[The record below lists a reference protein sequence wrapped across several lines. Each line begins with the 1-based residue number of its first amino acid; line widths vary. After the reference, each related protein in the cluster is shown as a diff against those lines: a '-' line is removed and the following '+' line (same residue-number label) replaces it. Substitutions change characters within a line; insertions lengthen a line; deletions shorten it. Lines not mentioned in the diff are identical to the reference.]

1 MNKDSSYSVSP
12 REILL
17 RAQGVAKTY
26 HKDGAAVEVLRGVD
40 LELREGETLAILG
53 SSGAGK
59 STLLHVLGTLEPP
72 TRGEVLYYGQN
83 VTRFPSEKIA
93 RFRNREIGFVF
104 QFHYL
109 LQEFTALENVL
120 MPALIAGENREKF
133 EERARQ
139 LLTEVG
145 LSHRLSHRPAELSG
159 GEQQRVALARAL
171 VMHPRLLL
179 ADEPTG
185 NLDSTN
191 AAKVRDLFLQL
202 SKDRGVTIALVTHD
216 EEIAKDFGRHLVM
229 KDGIIADDRVVGQ
242 PAPQP
247 GAQL

>member
-1 MNKDSSYSVSP
+1 MNK
-12 REILL
+12 EILL
-17 RAQGVAKTY
+17 RCQGVTKTY
-26 HKDGAAVEVLRGVD
+26 TKDGTAVEVLRGVD
-40 LELREGETLAILG
+40 LTVQEGETLAILG
-53 SSGAGK
+53 TSGAGK

-72 TRGEVLYYGQN
+72 TAGQILYYGQD
-83 VTRFPSEKIA
+83 VTRFPGEKVS

-120 MPALIAGENREKF
+120 MPALIAGEDREKF
-133 EERARQ
+133 EERARA

-145 LSHRLSHRPAELSG
+145 LGHRLTHRPAELSG

-185 NLDSTN
+185 NLDSGN
-191 AAKVRDLFLQL
+191 AQKVKDLFLEL
-202 SKDRGVTIALVTHD
+202 SKTRGVTIALVTHD
-216 EEIAKDFGRHLVM
+216 ETIAKGFGRHLVM
-229 KDGIIADDRVVGQ
+229 KDGRIERDV
-242 PAPQP
+242 
-247 GAQL
+247 AQ

>member
-1 MNKDSSYSVSP
+1 MSEV
-12 REILL
+12 LL
-17 RAQGVAKTY
+17 QCRGVKKTY
-26 HKDGAAVEVLRGVD
+26 KKEGSAVEVLRGVD
-40 LELREGETLAILG
+40 LTVTEGETVAILG

-72 TRGEVLYYGQN
+72 TAGEILYFGQD
-83 VTRFPSEKIA
+83 VAAFSAEKVA

-120 MPALIAGENREKF
+120 MPALIAGEDRPKF

-139 LLTEVG
+139 LLEEVG
-145 LSHRLSHRPAELSG
+145 LGHRLTHRPAELSG
-159 GEQQRVALARAL
+159 GEQQRVALARSL

-185 NLDSTN
+185 NLDSAN
-191 AAKVRDLFLQL
+191 AQKVKDLFLRL
-202 SKDRGVTIALVTHD
+202 SESRGVTIALVTHD
-216 EEIAKDFGRHLVM
+216 EEIAKDFSRHVLM
-229 KDGIIADDRVVGQ
+229 KDGQIIQDS
-242 PAPQP
+242 
-247 GAQL
+247 LK

>member
-1 MNKDSSYSVSP
+1 MSE
-12 REILL
+12 EILL
-17 RAQGVAKTY
+17 RCQGLTKTY
-26 HKDGAAVEVLRGVD
+26 TKDGAAVEVLRGVD
-40 LELREGETLAILG
+40 LAVTEGETLAILG
-53 SSGAGK
+53 TSGAGK

-72 TRGEVLYYGQN
+72 TQGQVFYYGEDA
-83 VTRFPSEKIA
+83 TRFSQEKVS

-133 EERARQ
+133 TERARG
-139 LLTEVG
+139 LLSEVG
-145 LSHRLSHRPAELSG
+145 LGHRLTHRPAELSG

-185 NLDSTN
+185 NLDSGN
-191 AAKVRDLFLQL
+191 AQKVKDLFLQL
-202 SKDRGVTIALVTHD
+202 SANRGVTIALVTHD
-216 EEIAKDFGRHLVM
+216 EEIARGFGRHLVM
-229 KDGIIADDRVVGQ
+229 RDGVIVDDRMG
-242 PAPQP
+242 PKP
-247 GAQL
+247 

>member
-1 MNKDSSYSVSP
+1 MNKELGQAS
-12 REILL
+12 REPLL
-17 RAQGVAKTY
+17 RCTGVTKTY
-26 HKDGAAVEVLRGVD
+26 RKDGAPVEVLRGVD
-40 LELREGETLAILG
+40 LLVNEGETLAILG

-72 TRGEVLYYGQN
+72 TNGEVLYFGQN
-83 VTRFPSEKIA
+83 VTRFGSEKVS

-120 MPALIAGENREKF
+120 MPALIAGEDRPKF
-133 EERARQ
+133 EERARA

-145 LSHRLSHRPAELSG
+145 LGHRLTHRPAELSG

-171 VMHPRLLL
+171 VMSPRLLL

-185 NLDSTN
+185 NLDSVN
-191 AAKVRDLFLQL
+191 AHRIRDLFLQL
-202 SKDRGVTIALVTHD
+202 SKDRGVTIMLVTHD
-216 EEIAKDFGRHLVM
+216 EEIAKDFGRHLLM
-229 KDGIIADDRVVGQ
+229 KDGVIADDRRRET
-242 PAPQP
+242 
-247 GAQL
+247 

>member
-1 MNKDSSYSVSP
+1 MNK
-12 REILL
+12 ELLL
-17 RAQGVAKTY
+17 RCQGVTKTY
-26 HKDGAAVEVLRGVD
+26 QKDGASAEVLRGVD
-40 LELREGETLAILG
+40 LALTEGETLAILG

-72 TRGEVLYYGQN
+72 TKGEVLYYGQD

-109 LQEFTALENVL
+109 LQEFSALENVL
-120 MPALIAGENREKF
+120 MPALIAGEDRPKY

-145 LSHRLSHRPAELSG
+145 LGHRLSHRPAELSG

-171 VMHPRLLL
+171 VMNPRLLL

-185 NLDSTN
+185 NLDSKN
-191 AAKVRDLFLQL
+191 AHMVRDLFLRL
-202 SKDRGVTIALVTHD
+202 SRDRGVTIALVTHD

-229 KDGIIADDRVVGQ
+229 KDGIVADDRVVG
-242 PAPQP
+242 
-247 GAQL
+247 G

>member
-1 MNKDSSYSVSP
+1 MNK
-12 REILL
+12 EILL
-17 RAQGVAKTY
+17 RCHGVTKSY

-40 LELREGETLAILG
+40 LAVTEGETLAILG
-53 SSGAGK
+53 TSGAGK

-72 TRGEVLYYGQN
+72 TNGEILYFGQN
-83 VTRFPSEKIA
+83 VSRFPSDKIS

-120 MPALIAGENREKF
+120 MPALIAGEDREKF
-133 EERARQ
+133 EERARA
-139 LLTEVG
+139 LLSEVG
-145 LSHRLSHRPAELSG
+145 LAHRLTHRPAELSG

-185 NLDSTN
+185 NLDSAN
-191 AAKVRDLFLQL
+191 AQKVKDLFLQL
-202 SKDRGVTIALVTHD
+202 SAQRGVTIALVTHD

-229 KDGIIADDRVVGQ
+229 KDGVIADDRV
-242 PAPQP
+242 
-247 GAQL
+247 GAK

>member
-1 MNKDSSYSVSP
+1 LHGSYENLP
-12 REILL
+12 QR
-17 RAQGVAKTY
+17 R
-26 HKDGAAVEVLRGVD
+26 RPVD
-40 LELREGETLAILG
+40 LLVNEGETLAILG

-72 TRGEVLYYGQN
+72 TNGEVLYFGQN
-83 VTRFPSEKIA
+83 VTRFGSEKVS

-120 MPALIAGENREKF
+120 MPALIAGEDRPKF
-133 EERARQ
+133 EERARA

-145 LSHRLSHRPAELSG
+145 LGHRLTHRPAELSG

-171 VMHPRLLL
+171 VMSPRLLL

-185 NLDSTN
+185 NLDSVN
-191 AAKVRDLFLQL
+191 AHRIRDLFLQL
-202 SKDRGVTIALVTHD
+202 SKDRGVTIMLVTHD
-216 EEIAKDFGRHLVM
+216 EEIAKDFGRHLLM
-229 KDGIIADDRVVGQ
+229 KDGVIADDRRRET
-242 PAPQP
+242 
-247 GAQL
+247 